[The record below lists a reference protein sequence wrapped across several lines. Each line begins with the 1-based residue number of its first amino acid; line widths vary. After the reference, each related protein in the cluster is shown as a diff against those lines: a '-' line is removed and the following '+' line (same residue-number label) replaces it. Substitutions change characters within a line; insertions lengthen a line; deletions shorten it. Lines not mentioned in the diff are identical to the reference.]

1 MKVDLSKFDGLNP
14 HRIVHDFMASL
25 IKENFTNRSE
35 RFGYQKIYPIRECS
49 VPDSTTGKFVTDIG
63 TEYAFVKMTVLITP
77 LRNKSITLPKQDIID
92 LVNSY
97 FLPDRS
103 IFLYNTRSL
112 YKLIMF
118 LREAYEYFVDSP
130 SKQVAFL
137 EETGYHL
144 IDYQFIFHSVK
155 IEFIYHISDDILD
168 SIQQALINMDSINSA
183 MSEIESLLM
192 DAFGGIGSY
201 LRKIMEQDE

>member
-14 HRIVHDFMASL
+14 HRIVQDFMGSL

-35 RFGYQKIYPIRECS
+35 RFGYEKIYPIRECS

-63 TEYAFVKMTVLITP
+63 NKYAYVKMTVLINPRLDKT
-77 LRNKSITLPKQDIID
+77 ITLPKQDIID

-103 IFLYNTRSL
+103 IFVYNTRSL

-144 IDYQFIFHSVK
+144 IDYQFIFDSVK
-155 IEFIYHISDDILD
+155 IEFIYHISNDILD
-168 SIQQALINMDSINSA
+168 SIQEALISMDSINSA
-183 MSEIESLLM
+183 MSEIESLLL